1 MALQVQLITLC
12 TIADLICGPSRTL
25 EETAMHGVTRRNDR
39 NVSRPMHTRSGR
51 VLWPGFQPPQCP
63 VTADRAS
70 KPRPSGGLRAPL
82 SDRFVSDVR
91 AKRSTSSAVQPAWLS
106 GATSR
111 RSRRIAFCPA
121 DRWFSQLLLAFLGT
135 TSILV
140 RFGHCGGHGSR
151 ALACAGG
158 ESTTVLR
165 GGEAHVNQRIPRSPS
180 NEARADFR
188 YIYKGPDTN
197 Y

>member
-121 DRWFSQLLLAFLGT
+121 DRSFSQPSARISAHDLGT
-135 TSILV
+135 RPLWSLWCPWPWPAQA
-140 RFGHCGGHGSR
+140 GK
-151 ALACAGG
+151 AQQYCAG
-158 ESTTVLR
+158 
-165 GGEAHVNQRIPRSPS
+165 
-180 NEARADFR
+180 
-188 YIYKGPDTN
+188 
-197 Y
+197 